1 MGYCWRRQRIR
12 SCICMAAFR
21 VVLVGCLPCGRSM
34 FAQLPIWAATVSDH
48 CTVEMP
54 RRRPVTTLF
63 FFSLRMLLAEV
74 WGRWEDG
81 VTQSRRRRRS
91 SGDCF
96 SEMGARI
103 SAAANILVT
112 KQPLAKVGAMGK
124 RQVQPI
130 KPSESHEHANRCSTS
145 PLVKPGKRNNPTRRR
160 TKRIKNDQ
168 PWAGFTLAK
177 FGSPAIELALGALLL
192 VIALEQDRPC

>member
-1 MGYCWRRQRIR
+1 MATAAHQVLHLHGSIPCRFGRLLAMWSIDVCPTSHLGCNCLGSLHRRD
-12 SCICMAAFR
+12 
-21 VVLVGCLPCGRSM
+21 
-34 FAQLPIWAATVSDH
+34 ATKAPSDH
-48 CTVEMP
+48 P
-54 RRRPVTTLF
+54 F

-160 TKRIKNDQ
+160 TKRVKTHQ
-168 PWAGFTLAK
+168 PWP
-177 FGSPAIELALGALLL
+177 GS
-192 VIALEQDRPC
+192 